1 MAARTYRMAHKKGL
15 VLMKRAR
22 VKFTVLALL
31 VAGGALT
38 IRWLGA
44 SGYLTEESLKEWIE
58 GYGLWGPVVYILVYS
73 IAPALMAPGL
83 PLTVVGGILFGPLWG
98 VVYTAIGAT
107 TGATVAFLI
116 ARYLGREWVA
126 EKIRGTRLEVLDRE
140 VERRGWKV
148 VAFTR
153 LIPLFPFNLL
163 NYAFGLTG
171 IGLFTYVVASFVFM
185 LPGIVAYV
193 VFSDSLFALLVRG
206 ELRWKFLAAL
216 GLVATVSLLPLL
228 YRWYRKGRTL

>member
-1 MAARTYRMAHKKGL
+1 
-15 VLMKRAR
+15 MKRAR
-22 VKFTVLALL
+22 VKFTMLALL

-73 IAPALMAPGL
+73 FAPALMAPGL

-126 EKIRGTRLEVLDRE
+126 EKIRGTRLEALDRE

-206 ELRWKFLAAL
+206 EFRWKFLAAL

>member
-1 MAARTYRMAHKKGL
+1 
-15 VLMKRAR
+15 MKRAR

-73 IAPALMAPGL
+73 FAPALMAPGL

-126 EKIRGTRLEVLDRE
+126 EKIRGTRLEALDRE

-216 GLVATVSLLPLL
+216 GLVAIVSLLPLL

>member
-1 MAARTYRMAHKKGL
+1 
-15 VLMKRAR
+15 MKRAR

-126 EKIRGTRLEVLDRE
+126 EKIRGTRLEALDRE

-206 ELRWKFLAAL
+206 ELGWKFLAAL
-216 GLVATVSLLPLL
+216 GLVATVSLLSLL

>member
-1 MAARTYRMAHKKGL
+1 
-15 VLMKRAR
+15 MKRAR
-22 VKFTVLALL
+22 VKFTMLALL

-73 IAPALMAPGL
+73 FAPALMAPGL

>member
-1 MAARTYRMAHKKGL
+1 
-15 VLMKRAR
+15 MKRAR

-126 EKIRGTRLEVLDRE
+126 EKIRGTRLEALDRE

-216 GLVATVSLLPLL
+216 GLVAIVSLLPLL